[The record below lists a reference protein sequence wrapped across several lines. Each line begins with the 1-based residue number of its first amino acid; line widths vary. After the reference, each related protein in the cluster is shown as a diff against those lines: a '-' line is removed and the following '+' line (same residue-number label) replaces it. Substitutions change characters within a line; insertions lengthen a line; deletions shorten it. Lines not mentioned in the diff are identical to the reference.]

1 MKLVAKLFAVLV
13 LSGGAFFAVVEKPAF
28 ADESCSGNSCQI
40 AQCQRKNC
48 RSNCS
53 SDFGCL
59 DRCDDAFLAKPG
71 VDFDCWKNRDTP
83 STRSP
88 TED

>member
-13 LSGGAFFAVVEKPAF
+13 LSGSAYFAVVEKPAF
-28 ADESCSGNSCQI
+28 ADESCSGNSWQI
-40 AQCQRKNC
+40 AQCQRRNC
-48 RSNCS
+48 RSNCG
-53 SDFGCL
+53 SDFECL
-59 DRCDDAFLAKPG
+59 DRCDQSFINKPG

-83 STRSP
+83 STHLP